1 MVSYFSEEHKIF
13 RESVRAFVVKEIVP
27 LVDKWEKE
35 GTIPRELF
43 ESCGRM
49 GLLGI
54 RFAPEL
60 GGQGLDFW
68 YTAVLVEELVK
79 CGSVGVCVSLMAHCE
94 FSSAVINK
102 YGSDFLKQEFL
113 SPAIQGKKIA
123 ALGLTEPSAGSDLAN
138 LQTKAVRRGKE
149 YVINGQKTFITNGTI
164 CDFMTTA
171 VRTGGGG
178 KDGISV
184 VIIPAKTKGF
194 SARRLKKIGAHATD
208 TAEVFLEDV
217 IIPQEYLIGEEN
229 KGFNY
234 ILDGFVAER
243 LVLSIICYTQME
255 NMFDEAL
262 KYARER
268 RCFGKNLIEFQ
279 SWRYRLADVKTTIE
293 AARALTYMAIDRFV
307 NGLPSHKEA
316 CMAKLF
322 AAEAMP
328 FVSHTT
334 RQVFGGYGYM
344 EEYQIA
350 KLSLDSL
357 SFSVGAGTSE
367 MMRETIAK
375 GW

>member
-1 MVSYFSEEHKIF
+1 M
-13 RESVRAFVVKEIVP
+13 
-27 LVDKWEKE
+27 
-35 GTIPRELF
+35 
-43 ESCGRM
+43 
-49 GLLGI
+49 
-54 RFAPEL
+54 
-60 GGQGLDFW
+60 
-68 YTAVLVEELVK
+68 K
-79 CGSVGVCVSLMAHCE
+79 CGSVGVCVSIMAHCE
-94 FSSAVINK
+94 FSSAVIHK
-102 YGSDFLKQEFL
+102 YGSDFLKEEFL
-113 SPAIQGKKIA
+113 KPAIAGKKIA
-123 ALGLTEPSAGSDLAN
+123 ALGLTEPSAGSDLAS
-138 LQTKAVRRGKE
+138 LQTKAVKRGKE

-164 CDFMTTA
+164 CDFMTAA
-171 VRTGGGG
+171 VRTGGEG

-184 VIIPAKTKGF
+184 AIIPAKTKGF

-217 IIPQEYLIGEEN
+217 VIPEEYLVGEEN

-255 NMFDEAL
+255 NMFGEAL

-279 SWRYRLADVKTTIE
+279 SWRHRLADVKTTIE

-350 KLSLDSL
+350 KLALDSL
-357 SFSVGAGTSE
+357 GFSVGAGTSE

>member
-1 MVSYFSEEHKIF
+1 MNSYFSEEHKIF
-13 RESVRAFVVKEIVP
+13 RESINTFVTKEILP
-27 LVDKWEKE
+27 FIDKWEKE
-35 GTIPRELF
+35 GTISRELF
-43 ESCGRM
+43 EACGKM

-54 RFAPEL
+54 RFSPEF

-68 YTAVLVEELVK
+68 YTAILVEELVK
-79 CGSVGVCVSLMAHCE
+79 CGSVGVCVSIMAHCE

-102 YGSDFLKQEFL
+102 FGSDFLKKEFL
-113 SPAIQGKKIA
+113 LPAIQGKKIA
-123 ALGLTEPSAGSDLAN
+123 SLGLTEPSAGSDLAN
-138 LQTKAVRRGKE
+138 LQTKAIKKGKN
-149 YVINGQKTFITNGTI
+149 YIINGQKTFITNGTI
-164 CDFMTTA
+164 GDFMTTA
-171 VRTGGGG
+171 VRTGGKG
-178 KDGISV
+178 KDGISLI
-184 VIIPAKTKGF
+184 VIPSKTRGF
-194 SARRLKKIGAHATD
+194 SARRLRKIGAHATD

-217 IIPQEYLIGEEN
+217 VVPQEYLVGEEN
-229 KGFNY
+229 MGFNY
-234 ILDGFVAER
+234 ILDGFVGER

-255 NMFDEAL
+255 NMFNEAL
-262 KYARER
+262 KYAKER
-268 RCFGKNLIEFQ
+268 KCFGKNLIEFQ

-293 AARALTYMAIDRFV
+293 AARALTYLAIDRYV

-334 RQVFGGYGYM
+334 RQIFGGYGYM

-357 SFSVGAGTSE
+357 GFSVGAGTSE